1 MHFFSRFNE
10 THECEDCG
18 KEFEYSHDEWN
29 EWWEEDC
36 EGNVIH
42 FQQIN
47 CPHCG
52 ECNTL

>member
-1 MHFFSRFNE
+1 MHSFQD
-10 THECEDCG
+10 THECDHCG
-18 KEFEYSHDEWN
+18 KEFEYSDSDTN

-36 EGNVIH
+36 EGNTIH